1 MIKLSVST
9 ERRRPSN
16 GLNRRELSRGP
27 DNIHQKFSVRASHF
41 PTSPLRLRFH
51 RPHPRAKGNVT
62 FVTYAP
68 RGLLSSL
75 CAKEGREREVLALP
89 VYTIPPLLS
98 RSPLSIYSAI
108 IVNAPPLTNH
118 GSASRGLS
126 RRACLHGFRGEGWAG
141 GAIGNLRENST
152 LENLLIFRND
162 SKWIISQNK

>member
-9 ERRRPSN
+9 ERRRSSN

-118 GSASRGLS
+118 GSARAIASSMFARFSGRGLS
-126 RRACLHGFRGEGWAG
+126 WGCDWESSRKLYLGEFTN
-141 GAIGNLRENST
+141 NL
-152 LENLLIFRND
+152 
-162 SKWIISQNK
+162 NK